1 MADYR
6 RNDRGRTSSSRRT
19 PAGNRP
25 QYQRPS
31 SARPVRPRTDE
42 RRPSQA
48 RPAAR
53 GTATR
58 QSRGRK
64 ARYRIEKP
72 GRLITAFLLLFLLVF
87 VLSKLGGG
95 SKKAEPQTAET
106 SQDTADRDETYRR
119 TQEESAEAEEE
130 KEIGSG
136 QRTLY
141 SGYKTTVSELDDQVM
156 GFMSGMLL
164 AHIDN
169 HAKDPDQ
176 QLSVQKVRYNYH
188 VVIDPAHG
196 GEDVGFTT
204 TDVSENRLNLVFA
217 QKIQGKVR
225 ELDPAIDVV
234 LTRDN
239 DVFVELADRVAL
251 ANNRDADLFVNIQC
265 ASNEE
270 DPEANGLGVLY
281 CDSEEETARGKE
293 SLHIGMKISEAA
305 ADALGLKD
313 RGVRKEMMEV
323 LYETQMPAISIKLG
337 YLTNE
342 KDLSILTDEV
352 LQDRMAEAVAKIIVE
367 AVNQHEPHVDVNI
380 PEVTTATDDSESSSE
395 SSESSEDTS
404 ENSYEEDGY
413 QEESYEEDGYQE
425 ESSEDDGYEGDG
437 YEDGDGY
444 DGGGY
449 DDGDGDDGGYED
461 GDGDGYNEDEDE

>member
-6 RNDRGRTSSSRRT
+6 MNDRRRTSSNRR
-19 PAGNRP
+19 PPQGNRP
-25 QYQRPS
+25 AYGRP
-31 SARPVRPRTDE
+31 AE
-42 RRPSQA
+42 RRPASGRPGM
-48 RPAAR
+48 RPAPS
-53 GTATR
+53 GTGAPR
-58 QSRGRK
+58 RPQGK

-72 GRLITAFLLLFLLVF
+72 GRLITAGLILVLLIFL
-87 VLSKLGGG
+87 LSKLGGG
-95 SKKAEPQTAET
+95 HKTAEPQTAES
-106 SQDTADRDETYRR
+106 SQDTADRDETYRKS
-119 TQEESAEAEEE
+119 QEESAAAEEE
-130 KEIGSG
+130 KELGTG
-136 QRTLY
+136 QRGLY

-156 GFMSGMLL
+156 GFMSGMIL

-196 GEDVGFTT
+196 GEDVGFMAG
-204 TDVSENRLNLVFA
+204 DVSENRLNLIFA

-239 DVFVELADRVAL
+239 DVFVELADRVSL

-281 CDSEEETARGKE
+281 WDSEEGTPRGKE
-293 SLHIGMKISEAA
+293 SLHIGMKISEVAA
-305 ADALGLKD
+305 EALGLKD
-313 RGVRKEMMEV
+313 RGVRSDMMEV
-323 LYETQMPAISIKLG
+323 LYETTMPALSIKLG

-342 KDLSILTDEV
+342 QDLAALTDEV
-352 LQDRMAEAVAKIIVE
+352 LQDRMAEAVAKVIVE

-380 PEVTTATDDSESSSE
+380 PEVTTAKDDDSASSSDAQTD
-395 SSESSEDTS
+395 SSETSSEDSYEEESYT
-404 ENSYEEDGY
+404 EDSYEEDSY
-413 QEESYEEDGYQE
+413 AEDSYEEESYEEDGYE
-425 ESSEDDGYEGDG
+425 GDGYEGDG
-437 YEDGDGY
+437 YEDGDG
-444 DGGGY
+444 
-449 DDGDGDDGGYED
+449 DGDGQED
-461 GDGDGYNEDEDE
+461 VGEVDGYDEDEDE